1 MKLAEAIMQDIDA
14 LIKQEKESRQAIFD
28 YFGYV
33 EDWCIFPFA
42 DYRDMVWQ
50 IEGSE
55 TRGSV
60 ISSSSLEEFE
70 NGDTYSDEICT
81 QRFLPKWVYRG
92 KDYTMILIDIHTD
105 GNRFLAIYDNKKE
118 IKSNESNETDEANA
132 C

>member
-1 MKLAEAIMQDIDA
+1 MSEVMQNINE
-14 LIKQEKESRQAIFD
+14 LIKQEQDARRAIFD

-70 NGDTYSDEICT
+70 NGDTYSDEIYT

-92 KDYTMILIDIHTD
+92 KDYTMILIDTHTD
-105 GNRFLAIYDNKKE
+105 GNRLLAIYDNKKE
-118 IKSNESNETDEANA
+118 IKSNESNETDETDEANA